1 MGGSASSLLDENK
14 SKYIKGKEKLN
25 NRESLRLK
33 FWYALGE
40 RRNEG
45 AAHSSARFIEHRW
58 REWAVS
64 VGFRATFHITVFG
77 VEALEAVS
85 LRINIR
91 SAILIWIVMPVW
103 AFFYVKMWVRVGNSS
118 RRFSREPSIRLLAK
132 LSVWLCLVI
141 FNQAFCPSPN
151 KLSGGGAG
159 DTLHVFFMAKTLVH
173 AFITSA
179 WLVWGAHG
187 GHSSISSTAR
197 KKENQ
202 RDRTFFLFSLFL
214 LGVSRGVD

>member
-1 MGGSASSLLDENK
+1 M
-14 SKYIKGKEKLN
+14 
-25 NRESLRLK
+25 
-33 FWYALGE
+33 
-40 RRNEG
+40 
-45 AAHSSARFIEHRW
+45 
-58 REWAVS
+58 
-64 VGFRATFHITVFG
+64 
-77 VEALEAVS
+77 
-85 LRINIR
+85 
-91 SAILIWIVMPVW
+91 
-103 AFFYVKMWVRVGNSS
+103 GNSS

-202 RDRTFFLFSLFL
+202 RDRTFFLFFSLSFGRVQGCGL
-214 LGVSRGVD
+214 MLPVFYCVYACTADRCTCGDVCCVNSEI

>member
-1 MGGSASSLLDENK
+1 M
-14 SKYIKGKEKLN
+14 
-25 NRESLRLK
+25 
-33 FWYALGE
+33 
-40 RRNEG
+40 
-45 AAHSSARFIEHRW
+45 
-58 REWAVS
+58 
-64 VGFRATFHITVFG
+64 
-77 VEALEAVS
+77 
-85 LRINIR
+85 
-91 SAILIWIVMPVW
+91 
-103 AFFYVKMWVRVGNSS
+103 GNSS
-118 RRFSREPSIRLLAK
+118 RRFSREPSIRLLTK

-151 KLSGGGAG
+151 KLSGGGEGG
-159 DTLHVFFMAKTLVH
+159 DTLHVFLMAKTLVH

-202 RDRTFFLFSLFL
+202 RDRTFFL

>member
-1 MGGSASSLLDENK
+1 MRWVSDATRAQRTPQRVSLSTDE
-14 SKYIKGKEKLN
+14 
-25 NRESLRLK
+25 ESGLFLSG
-33 FWYALGE
+33 LE
-40 RRNEG
+40 RRFT
-45 AAHSSARFIEHRW
+45 SLC
-58 REWAVS
+58 
-64 VGFRATFHITVFG
+64 FG

-103 AFFYVKMWVRVGNSS
+103 AFFTWKCELEWETVPVDFPESRVSGYSQS
-118 RRFSREPSIRLLAK
+118 
-132 LSVWLCLVI
+132 
-141 FNQAFCPSPN
+141 CPSGYAW
-151 KLSGGGAG
+151 LSLTRHFVPLPISSLEGGAG